1 MIVVLGTADADS
13 TELYGETVIN
23 GDPSWAGPLA
33 GVALSLP
40 VYHILEPEITGQI
53 DPASYEEHLALMAIA
68 TDVDAIS
75 STLAALRE
83 PLHDGGR

>member
-33 GVALSLP
+33 GIALRLP
-40 VYHILEPEITGQI
+40 VYHVLEQAIAGQV
-53 DPASYEEHLALMAIA
+53 DPACYREHLALMEIA
-68 TDVDAIS
+68 VDVDAIS
-75 STLAALRE
+75 GTLDALRSS
-83 PLHDGGR
+83 LAGDDR